1 MITYFLYLGLLYL
14 VFVVL
19 NFNFEFLD
27 ILVDCSTSFILG
39 VVSRLDAFSFAPIQL
54 YFSVELVLLLYG
66 FLCVLCLVFLEKKFE
81 YLKLLYG
88 VTLVLYVFFLNDTQP
103 KKQVFVNASKNGYVI
118 SMLANREQVLISNN
132 YDATPYLLGK
142 YTMRNKIVCVDSL
155 RENSL
160 YQNEF
165 CSLSKGLVQLFDQKF
180 LFLSDTPISKICL
193 NESVDLIFLKNYRQD
208 LVNVVTDFSPKMIL
222 LDPKITAKKRFLLEE
237 QCHKLGVSVLDL
249 SSAVYVKTY

>member
-1 MITYFLYLGLLYL
+1 M
-14 VFVVL
+14 
-19 NFNFEFLD
+19 
-27 ILVDCSTSFILG
+27 
-39 VVSRLDAFSFAPIQL
+39 
-54 YFSVELVLLLYG
+54 
-66 FLCVLCLVFLEKKFE
+66 
-81 YLKLLYG
+81 
-88 VTLVLYVFFLNDTQP
+88 
-103 KKQVFVNASKNGYVI
+103 
-118 SMLANREQVLISNN
+118 ANREQVLISNN

-180 LFLSDTPISKICL
+180 LFLSDRPISKVCI
-193 NESVDLIFLKNYRQD
+193 NESVELIFLKNYRQD
-208 LVNVVTDFSPKMIL
+208 LINVVTYFSPKMIL

-249 SSAVYVKTY
+249 SSAVYLKSY

>member
-1 MITYFLYLGLLYL
+1 
-14 VFVVL
+14 
-19 NFNFEFLD
+19 
-27 ILVDCSTSFILG
+27 
-39 VVSRLDAFSFAPIQL
+39 
-54 YFSVELVLLLYG
+54 
-66 FLCVLCLVFLEKKFE
+66 
-81 YLKLLYG
+81 
-88 VTLVLYVFFLNDTQP
+88 
-103 KKQVFVNASKNGYVI
+103 VI

-142 YTMRNKIVCVDSL
+142 YTMRNKILCVDSL

-180 LFLSDTPISKICL
+180 LFLSDRPISKICL

-208 LVNVVTDFSPKMIL
+208 LVNVVTYFSPKMIL

-237 QCHKLGVSVLDL
+237 QCHELGVSVLDL